1 MRRPIQED
9 TIASIRSGIVEN
21 RHAVHAAITNS
32 KGDIL
37 YSIGDATRLTLVRS
51 AAKPAQALA
60 IVETGAVDKFN
71 LDEAD
76 LAFMCASNS
85 SEERHIARARSMLD
99 KIGASE
105 SDLQCGGHVPLSDA
119 VNRDWIKRDFVPG
132 AVCSNCSGKHVGM
145 IAGAKVLAGTADGV
159 EGYHL
164 PTHPIQTHVRRVV
177 DEVCGL
183 GVDSEDGDESYWG
196 LDGCNLPAPAFELHY
211 LARMNALFAAAADA
225 VALDPS
231 AFKGT
236 RTEAM
241 SRVFNAMWRHPELVG
256 GEDRFCTLLLGA
268 YGGLLIGKLGADGCY
283 GIGVRECEAT
293 RKLGVEGALG
303 ISVKI
308 EDGNIGVLYAAVSE
322 ILVQLGIGVHRNMYG
337 GLYVFPQELD
347 RFHRQKILNTVGVET
362 GELALCLEVRPTL
375 VGADYP

>member
-1 MRRPIQED
+1 MRRPIQTD
-9 TIASIRSGIVEN
+9 TIHSTRGGVIEN
-21 RHAVHAAITNS
+21 RHSVHAAVTNT
-32 KGDIL
+32 KGVL
-37 YSIGDATRLTLVRS
+37 LFSVGDAHRITLARS

-71 LDEAD
+71 LDEGD
-76 LAFMCASNS
+76 LAFMCASNN

-99 KIGASE
+99 KVGADE
-105 SDLQCGGHVPLSDA
+105 SHLQCGGHVPLSDS
-119 VNRDWIKRDFVPG
+119 VHRDWIKRDFVPG

-145 IAGAKVLAGTADGV
+145 IAGAKVLACSAEDGV

-164 PTHPIQTHVRRVV
+164 PTHPIQIHVRRVV
-177 DEVCGL
+177 DDVCGL
-183 GVDSEDGDESYWG
+183 GGGTGDESVWG

-211 LARMNALFAAAADA
+211 LARMNARFAAAADSMA
-225 VALDPS
+225 SNPNPS
-231 AFKGT
+231 AYTGT

-241 SRVFNAMWRHPELVG
+241 SRVFHAMWRHPGLVG
-256 GEDRFCTLLLGA
+256 GEGRFCTLLMEA

-308 EDGNIGVLYAAVSE
+308 EDGNVGVLYSAVLE
-322 ILVQLGIGVHRNMYG
+322 VLVQLGIGIAGNGDGVPDV
-337 GLYVFPQELD
+337 LK
-347 RFHRQKILNTVGVET
+347 RFHRQKIVNTVGAET
-362 GELALCLEVRPTL
+362 GALAPCMKVRA
-375 VGADYP
+375 V